1 MKLTKE
7 RIVDAGMAVF
17 AEVGYHNLSMRQVA
31 DRLDAHAGSL
41 YYHVRGKDELLTLMA
56 DRVCRQAYDTGTG
69 ALAALPPDATWRDRV
84 EAQATT
90 LRRSIRQHPGGAL
103 LLAES
108 PGVLSSGGLSLM
120 ERLLRTLL
128 DAGLPTVHCGI
139 AADILLSHVTGF
151 VLQEQ
156 NQPPTPPP
164 VSAELY
170 ADLCAQFPL
179 IMGELI
185 PRISQ
190 DEKFTQSI
198 RLLCTGFAAL
208 VPGLSPAAAGDGA
221 GSTAAAPPPTA
232 PPTGAARPGPP
243 TS

>member
-17 AEVGYHNLSMRQVA
+17 AEVGYQNLSMRQVA

-41 YYHVRGKDELLTLMA
+41 YYHVRGKDELLALMA
-56 DRVCRQAYDTGTG
+56 DRVCRAAYDAGTE
-69 ALAALPPDATWRDRV
+69 ALAALPADATWQHRV

-90 LRRSIRQHPGGAL
+90 LRRSIKQHPGGAQ

-108 PGVLSSGGLSLM
+108 PGMLSPGALSLM

-128 DAGLPTVHCGI
+128 DAGLPADHCAT
-139 AADILLSHVTGF
+139 AADTLLSHATGF

-156 NQPPTPPP
+156 NQPATPPP
-164 VSAELY
+164 VTAELY
-170 ADLCAQFPL
+170 ADLCERFPL
-179 IMGELI
+179 VMGPLI

-190 DEKFTQSI
+190 DEKYTRSI

-208 VPGLSPAAAGDGA
+208 A
-221 GSTAAAPPPTA
+221 
-232 PPTGAARPGPP
+232 
-243 TS
+243 